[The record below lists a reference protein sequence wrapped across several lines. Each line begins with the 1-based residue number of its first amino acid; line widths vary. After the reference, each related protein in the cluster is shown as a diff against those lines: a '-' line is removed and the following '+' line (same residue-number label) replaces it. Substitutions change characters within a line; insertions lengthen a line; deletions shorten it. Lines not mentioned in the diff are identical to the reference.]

1 MFFLILVCGGIAAGI
16 IAGLFGLGGG
26 VLFTPILYIIF
37 STSDLQNPSAWAI
50 GTSLFCTFTASLSS
64 SVQQRKNRNF
74 FWREGLLIGLFGS
87 VGVYAGKEVVTSK
100 YYTETVFVL
109 LFSLLLIAVAFLF
122 FRKNKQKETAQDSFG
137 QLEVKSAGISG
148 VLGGFVAALA
158 GVGGG
163 VVLVPL
169 MNLVYKLNMAK
180 AVSISSLAI
189 VIISMSG
196 WAQYA
201 FFTEQPTGLT
211 RFTIGVVDFGTGL
224 PLIVG
229 AIIGGLIGVRVN
241 HNLSP
246 KTVRT
251 GFALLILI
259 LAAIMLS
266 NII

>member
-26 VLFTPILYIIF
+26 VLFTPILFMIF
-37 STSDLQNPSAWAI
+37 SASDIQDPAAWAI

-64 SVQQRKNRNF
+64 SVQQRKKRNF
-74 FWREGLLIGLFGS
+74 FWREGVVIGLFGS
-87 VGVYAGKEVVTSK
+87 IGVYAGKEVVTSQ
-100 YYTETVFVL
+100 YYTETVFVI
-109 LFSLLLIAVAFLF
+109 LFSILLLVVAILF
-122 FRKNKQKETAQDSFG
+122 FLKNRQKETVQDISG
-137 QLEVKSAGISG
+137 QLGVNSAGTSG

-163 VVLVPL
+163 VVMVPL

-201 FFTEQPTGLT
+201 FFTGQPAGLT

-224 PLIVG
+224 PLIMG
-229 AIIGGLIGVRVN
+229 AVIGGIIGVRVN

-246 KTVRT
+246 KIVRA

-259 LAAIMLS
+259 LASVMLS
-266 NII
+266 SIL

>member
-26 VLFTPILYIIF
+26 VLFTPILYMIF
-37 STSDLQNPSAWAI
+37 STSDLLNPAAWAI

-87 VGVYAGKEVVTSK
+87 IGVYAGKEVVTSH

-109 LFSLLLIAVAFLF
+109 LFSLLLILVAFLF
-122 FRKNKQKETAQDSFG
+122 FRKNRQQDTVYNISG
-137 QLEVKSAGISG
+137 QLEVKSAGTSG

-163 VVLVPL
+163 VILVPL

-201 FFTEQPTGLT
+201 FFSGQPMGLT
-211 RFTIGVVDFGTGL
+211 QFTIGVVDFGTGM
-224 PLIVG
+224 PLIMG
-229 AIIGGLIGVRVN
+229 AIIGGFIGVRVN

-246 KTVRT
+246 KIVRA

-259 LAAIMLS
+259 LAATMLS

>member
-1 MFFLILVCGGIAAGI
+1 MFFLLLVCGGIAAGI

-26 VLFTPILYIIF
+26 VVFTPILYMIF
-37 STSDLQNPSAWAI
+37 SASEVQNPAAWAI
-50 GTSLFCTFTASLSS
+50 GTSLFCTFTAALSS
-64 SVQQRKNRNF
+64 SFQQRSKRNF
-74 FWREGLLIGLFGS
+74 YWREGLLIGLFGS
-87 VGVYAGKEVVTSK
+87 IGVYAGKEVVTSQ
-100 YYTETVFVL
+100 YYTETFFVI
-109 LFSLLLIAVAFLF
+109 LFSILLMVVAFLF
-122 FRKNKQKETAQDSFG
+122 FRKNRQKETVQGISG
-137 QLEVKSAGISG
+137 QLGVKSAGTSG
-148 VLGGFVAALA
+148 ILGGFVAAMA

-169 MNLVYKLNMAK
+169 MNLAYKLHMAK

-201 FFTEQPTGLT
+201 FFTGHPVGLT

-224 PLIVG
+224 PLIMG
-229 AIIGGLIGVRVN
+229 AIIGGIIGVRVN

-246 KTVRT
+246 KIVRA

-259 LAAIMLS
+259 LASVMLS
-266 NII
+266 NIL